1 MADPFADHERRSAAH
16 AAAYAAEERALQQ
29 RQPTAGPNGP
39 INPSDL
45 TLTERVRARI
55 EFMIRKRDGKML
67 EAPRSDYEVDQEVE
81 ETING
86 WSTLELLDAISLE
99 LEEKEAG
106 G

>member
-1 MADPFADHERRSAAH
+1 MADPFADHERKSAEQ
-16 AAAYAAEERALQQ
+16 AAAYEAENRALQQ

-39 INPSDL
+39 INPTDL

-67 EAPRSDYEVDQEVE
+67 DAPRTDYEVDQEIE

-99 LEEKEAG
+99 LEEKENG

>member
-1 MADPFADHERRSAAH
+1 MGQ
-16 AAAYAAEERALQQ
+16 Y
-29 RQPTAGPNGP
+29 GP
-39 INPSDL
+39 DL
-45 TLTERVRARI
+45 MENSTLAERVRARI

-67 EAPRSDYEVDQEVE
+67 EAPRSDYEVDQEIE

>member
-1 MADPFADHERRSAAH
+1 MADPFADHERRSAEQ
-16 AAAYAAEERALQQ
+16 AAAYAAENRALQQ
-29 RQPTAGPNGP
+29 RRPAAGPNGP

-45 TLTERVRARI
+45 TLTERVRARV

-67 EAPRSDYEVDQEVE
+67 DAPRSDYEVDQEIE
-81 ETING
+81 ETINQ

-99 LEEKEAG
+99 LEEKENG

>member
-1 MADPFADHERRSAAH
+1 MADPFADHERKSAEQ
-16 AAAYAAEERALQQ
+16 AAAYAAENRALQQ
-29 RQPTAGPNGP
+29 RRPAAGPNGP

-45 TLTERVRARI
+45 TLTERVRARV

-67 EAPRSDYEVDQEVE
+67 DVPRSDYEVDQEIE
-81 ETING
+81 ETINQ

>member
-1 MADPFADHERRSAAH
+1 MADPFADHERKSAEQ
-16 AAAYAAEERALQQ
+16 AAAYAAENRALQQ
-29 RQPTAGPNGP
+29 RRPTAGPNGP

-45 TLTERVRARI
+45 TLTERVRARV

-67 EAPRSDYEVDQEVE
+67 DVPRSDYEVDQEIE
-81 ETING
+81 ETINQ

-106 G
+106 R

>member
-1 MADPFADHERRSAAH
+1 MADPFADHERKSAEQ
-16 AAAYAAEERALQQ
+16 AAAYAAENRALQQ
-29 RQPTAGPNGP
+29 RRPTDGPNVN

-45 TLTERVRARI
+45 TLTERVRARV

-67 EAPRSDYEVDQEVE
+67 DVPRSDYEVDQEIE
-81 ETING
+81 ETINQ

-106 G
+106 R

>member
-1 MADPFADHERRSAAH
+1 MADPFADHERKSAEQ

-29 RQPTAGPNGP
+29 RQPAAGPNGP

-67 EAPRSDYEVDQEVE
+67 DAPRTDYEVDQEIE

-99 LEEKEAG
+99 LEEKENG